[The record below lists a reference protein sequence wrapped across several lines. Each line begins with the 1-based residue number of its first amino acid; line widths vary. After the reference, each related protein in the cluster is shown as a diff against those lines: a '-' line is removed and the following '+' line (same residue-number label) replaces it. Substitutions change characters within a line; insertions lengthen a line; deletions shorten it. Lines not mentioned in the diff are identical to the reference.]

1 MNTVN
6 TRLIMKRFVTVQM
19 YSVSFSLNKRGSTL
33 QTRAIYNLE
42 VLKDHVL

>member
-1 MNTVN
+1 MNTRVI
-6 TRLIMKRFVTVQM
+6 TKRFVTVQM
-19 YSVSFSLNKRGSTL
+19 YSVSFSLKKRGSTL